1 MELVRYTL
9 RHNVCTI
16 TMNRPDKRNALNP
29 ELIAALRDAFA
40 RAEADD
46 QAKVIVLVA
55 EGEAFCAGAD
65 LAYLQRMQAFS
76 YEENLN
82 DSMQLRDLFWQIFTH
97 SKVVVA
103 QVQGPALAGGCGL
116 VTVCDFSFAAGSAR
130 FGYTEV
136 KIGFVPALVMSF
148 LVRKIGEGRA
158 RQLLLTGTVID
169 AREAYRMGLI
179 NCVSE
184 KSMLSQD
191 VGAFATSLIQANS
204 FEAMKTTKKLLA
216 QMQSLTLEASL
227 ALATQANARARETA
241 DCKRGISAFLN
252 KEKIDW
258 TQGD

>member
-9 RHNVCTI
+9 QHNVCTI
-16 TMNRPDKRNALNP
+16 TMNRPEKRNALNP
-29 ELIAALRDAFA
+29 ELIAALRGAFT

-46 QAKVIVLVA
+46 QANVIVLAA

-82 DSMQLRDLFWQIFTH
+82 DSKQLRDLLWQIYSH
-97 SKVVVA
+97 PKVVVA

-116 VTVCDFSFAAGSAR
+116 VTVCDFSFATGNAI

-136 KIGFVPALVMSF
+136 KIGFVPAIVMSF
-148 LVRKIGEGRA
+148 LIRKIGEGRA
-158 RQLLLTGTVID
+158 RQLLLAGTVID
-169 AREAYRMGLI
+169 AREAYRMGII

-184 KSMLSQD
+184 KKMLTRD
-191 VGAFATSLIQANS
+191 VESFAASLIQANS
-204 FEAMKTTKKLLA
+204 FEAMKTTKQLLA

-227 ALATQANARARETA
+227 ELSTAANARARETD

-252 KEKIDW
+252 KEKIDLSK
-258 TQGD
+258 GS

>member
-9 RHNVCTI
+9 ERNVCTI

-29 ELIAALRDAFA
+29 ELIAALRDAFK
-40 RAEADD
+40 RAETDS
-46 QAKVIVLVA
+46 QAKVIVLAA

-65 LAYLQRMQAFS
+65 LAYLQRMQAYS

-82 DSMQLRDLFWQIFTH
+82 DSTQLRDLLWRIYSH
-97 SKVVVA
+97 PKVVLA
-103 QVQGPALAGGCGL
+103 KVQGPALAGGCGL
-116 VTVCDFSFAAGSAR
+116 VTVCDFSFATGTAS

-136 KIGFVPALVMSF
+136 KIGFVPAIVMSF
-148 LVRKIGEGRA
+148 LIRKIGEGKA
-158 RQLLLTGTVID
+158 RQLLLAGTVMD

-184 KSMLSQD
+184 KGMLTRD
-191 VGAFATSLIQANS
+191 VETFATSLIQANS
-204 FEAMKTTKKLLA
+204 LEAMKRTKQLLA

-227 ALATQANARARETA
+227 DVAAAANAQARETE

-252 KEKIDW
+252 KEKINW
-258 TQGD
+258 NK

>member
-1 MELVRYTL
+1 MELVRYSL
-9 RHNVCTI
+9 KRHVCTI

-29 ELIAALRDAFA
+29 ELITALRDAFA
-40 RAEADD
+40 RAEADAD
-46 QAKVIVLVA
+46 AKVVVLAA

-65 LAYLQRMQAFS
+65 LAYLQRMQGFS

-82 DSMQLRDLFWQIFTH
+82 DSTQLRDLLWQIY
-97 SKVVVA
+97 SYPKVVIA
-103 QVQGPALAGGCGL
+103 QVQGPAIAGGCGL
-116 VTVCDFSFAAGSAR
+116 VTVCDFSFAVAKAN

-136 KIGFVPALVMSF
+136 KIGFVPAIVMSF
-148 LVRKIGEGRA
+148 LMRKIGEGRA

-184 KSMLSQD
+184 KNMLTSD
-191 VGAFATSLIQANS
+191 VETFAASLIQANS
-204 FEAMKTTKKLLA
+204 FEAMKMTKQLLA

-227 ALATQANARARETA
+227 DLAAAANARARETS
-241 DCKRGISAFLN
+241 DCRRGISAFLN

-258 TQGD
+258 NKER